1 MSNVMSDCCV
11 RGVKHEGESIGEYK
25 DIGGGK
31 DKKRRSTLY
40 LTYLPGKC
48 YVSYPPDRNTEYAI
62 LYLCDAFGF
71 EFVNNRL

>member
-1 MSNVMSDCCV
+1 MSNAMSDCCV

-31 DKKRRSTLY
+31 
-40 LTYLPGKC
+40 C
-48 YVSYPPDRNTEYAI
+48 YVSYPADKSTDYAI
-62 LYLCDAFGF
+62 IFLCDAFGL